1 VPKYLDTANDLRDR
15 ISAGE
20 FPVGS
25 KLPGITD
32 LQSHY
37 GVALNTVRAA
47 EEVLREEGLL
57 RIAQGE
63 GAFVVALPGDAAA
76 VDVLGA
82 LHAARDAVAVAIA
95 TVERQQKKTRP

>member
-1 VPKYLDTANDLRDR
+1 MPKYVDTANDLRDR
-15 ISAGE
+15 IAAGE
-20 FPVGS
+20 FPIGS

-47 EEVLREEGLL
+47 EELLREEGLL

-63 GAFVVALPGDAAA
+63 GAFVIAAPGAAP

-82 LHAARDAVAVAIA
+82 LYAARDAVAVAIA
-95 TVERQQKKTRP
+95 AVERQQKKPRL

>member
-1 VPKYLDTANDLRDR
+1 MPKYLDIANDLRDR
-15 ISAGE
+15 IVAGE
-20 FPVGS
+20 FPIGS

-32 LQSHY
+32 LQGRY

-63 GAFVVALPGDAAA
+63 GAFVVAVPGAAT

-82 LHAARDAVAVAIA
+82 LYAARDALAVAIA
-95 TVERQQKKTRP
+95 AAERQQKTRP